1 MPVAPISEAVTEN
14 APDSKQQMLG
24 LGLPSAANCSR
35 LLILLLL
42 AMVAASP
49 VHAYAQQPAPQFDD
63 LAARAAAARDQGNLP
78 LAIDLYTQAERL
90 KPDWVEGWFYIG
102 QLNYSSDN
110 YPAAIDA
117 FNHVL
122 QLQPNAPPA
131 IALRGLCEFE
141 TGAYDDSL
149 RDLDDAVQKGAANEP
164 RNEQIIRFHYAQLL
178 ARASRFQGALLQY
191 QFFATK
197 NIDDP
202 DLLLGL
208 GLAGMRD
215 PILPKDAPPQAR
227 DLLMAAGHA
236 GYVFLSGD
244 SQMAD
249 TLFNNLFAQFPKG
262 PGLHFFYGSL
272 LSIHGPDLAIPQFQR
287 EVAIDPSN
295 SVAHAILAYSLMFA
309 GRFAEARTEAEASL
323 VEAPDNA
330 VAQVALGR
338 ALAETGEPQRATELL
353 NQVLKIDPD
362 NLEAHIG
369 LAVVYAR
376 TGKREEA
383 YRERMVCLGLEK

>member
-1 MPVAPISEAVTEN
+1 MSVAPISEAVTECVPYSN
-14 APDSKQQMLG
+14 EPKPEATF
-24 LGLPSAANCSR
+24 ANLAGSG
-35 LLILLLL
+35 LLILLILVLL
-42 AMVAASP
+42 AACPGRA
-49 VHAYAQQPAPQFDD
+49 HAQQPAPQFDD
-63 LAARAAAARDQGNLP
+63 LAARAAAARDQGNVP
-78 LAIDLYTQAERL
+78 LAIDLYTQAEQL
-90 KPDWVEGWFYIG
+90 KPDWAEGWFYLG
-102 QLNYSSDN
+102 QLQYGSNS
-110 YPAAIDA
+110 YPAAVDA

-122 QLQPNAPPA
+122 QLQPGAVPA
-131 IALRGLCEFE
+131 LALRGLCEFE

-149 RDLDDAVQKGAANEP
+149 RDLEEAVKKGAANEP

-191 QFFATK
+191 QFFASK
-197 NIDDP
+197 HIDDP

-215 PILPKDAPPQAR
+215 PMLTKDVPAQAR
-227 DLLMAAGHA
+227 DLFMAAGNA
-236 GYVFLSGD
+236 GYASLAGD
-244 SQMAD
+244 SQLAD
-249 TLFNNLFAQFPKG
+249 TLFNSLFERFPKG

-272 LSIHGPDLAIPQFQR
+272 LSMHGPELAIPQFQR

-295 SVAHAILAYSLMFA
+295 YVAHAILAYSLMFA
-309 GRFAEARTEAEASL
+309 GRFAEARPEAEAAL
-323 VEAPDNA
+323 AAEPDNG

-376 TGKREEA
+376 TGKREDA

>member
-14 APDSKQQMLG
+14 APDSKLQMLG
-24 LGLPSAANCSR
+24 LAVPKAAVRAR
-35 LLILLLL
+35 LLILLILALL
-42 AMVAASP
+42 PCPRPAS
-49 VHAYAQQPAPQFDD
+49 AQQPAPQFED

-78 LAIDLYTQAERL
+78 LAIELYTQAEQL
-90 KPDWVEGWFYIG
+90 KPDWVEGWFYLG
-102 QLNYSSDN
+102 QLQYSSDS

-131 IALRGLCEFE
+131 MALRGLCEFE
-141 TGAYDDSL
+141 TGAYDDAL
-149 RDLDDAVQKGAANEP
+149 RDLEEAVKKGAANEP

-208 GLAGMRD
+208 GLAGMRA
-215 PILPKDAPPQAR
+215 PILTKDAPPEAR

-244 SQMAD
+244 SQLAD
-249 TLFNNLFAQFPKG
+249 TLFNNLFTQFPKG

-272 LSIHGPDLAIPQFQR
+272 LSIHGPELAIPQFQR
-287 EVAIDPSN
+287 EVVVDPSN
-295 SVAHAILAYSLMFA
+295 FAAHAILAYSLMFA
-309 GRFAEARTEAEASL
+309 GRFAESRLEAEAAL
-323 VEAPDNA
+323 AEAPDNA

-353 NQVLKIDPD
+353 NQVLKVDPD

-376 TGKREEA
+376 TGKKEEA
-383 YRERMVCLGLEK
+383 YRERMVCLGMEK